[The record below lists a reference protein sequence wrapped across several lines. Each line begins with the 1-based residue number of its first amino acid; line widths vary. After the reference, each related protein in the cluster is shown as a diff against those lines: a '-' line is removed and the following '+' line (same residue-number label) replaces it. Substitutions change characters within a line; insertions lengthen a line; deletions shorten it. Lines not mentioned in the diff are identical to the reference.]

1 MLSKIK
7 NQVVKYVSSHKKGL
21 VIALVAVFVGSMLLR
36 GVMQYPRL
44 SEQKREISDL
54 NAQIEYEN
62 ERRKEVEDL
71 KGKVNSDE
79 YIKKIATEKLGLIPN
94 NAKVFVD
101 VSGEQQ

>member
-7 NQVVKYVSSHKKGL
+7 DRVVGYVSRHKRGI
-21 VIALVAVFVGSMLLR
+21 VIIVLALLIGSMLLR

-44 SEQKREISDL
+44 GEQKSEIADL
-54 NAQIEYEN
+54 NAQIEYET
-62 ERRKEVEDL
+62 ERQSEVKDL

-79 YIKKIATEKLGLIPN
+79 YIKKIATEKLGLMPN
-94 NAKVFVD
+94 NAKIFVD